1 LYDLD
6 RPVIA
11 AVDGPAFGAGFS
23 LALLADF
30 ILVSTRARFCM
41 AFGRIGL
48 VPDYGALY
56 TLPRVVGLQRAKEL
70 MMSAREV
77 GAAEALNIGLALEVL
92 APEALMPRA
101 MQMARALSS
110 ASPSAMSITKDAL
123 NGSLDSDL
131 DSLLKLEAASQA
143 VAGTSDYHKE
153 ATRRFVEKQAPQFQ
167 WPATAAAKP

>member
-1 LYDLD
+1 
-6 RPVIA
+6 
-11 AVDGPAFGAGFS
+11 
-23 LALLADF
+23 
-30 ILVSTRARFCM
+30 
-41 AFGRIGL
+41 
-48 VPDYGALY
+48 
-56 TLPRVVGLQRAKEL
+56 
-70 MMSAREV
+70 
-77 GAAEALNIGLALEVL
+77 
-92 APEALMPRA
+92 